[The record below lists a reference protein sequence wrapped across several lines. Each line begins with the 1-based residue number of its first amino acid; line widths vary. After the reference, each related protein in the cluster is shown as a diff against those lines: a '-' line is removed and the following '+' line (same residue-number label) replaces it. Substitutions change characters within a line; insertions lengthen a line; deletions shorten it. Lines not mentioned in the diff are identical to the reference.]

1 MKTAITQSGDIMRA
15 TTVFSTLALTASLV
29 AGGAILTPVVL
40 AQMGGDAQPAASR
53 QQWLSLSE
61 IQQRLEAAG
70 YRDIDKIER
79 EDDYCEVKATDPDG
93 RRVELK
99 VDPVSGEVTKTEVKN
114 GKRDERSMNGTRSD
128 EPMGRSAARL
138 S

>member
-1 MKTAITQSGDIMRA
+1 MRA
-15 TTVFSTLALTASLV
+15 TTLFSTLALGATLV
-29 AGGAILTPVVL
+29 AGGAILAPVVL

-53 QQWLSLSE
+53 QQWLSVSE

-79 EDDYCEVKATDPDG
+79 EDNYYEVKATDPDG

-99 VDPVSGEVTKTEVKN
+99 VDPTSGDVTKTEVKRD
-114 GKRDERSMNGTRSD
+114 KRDERSMSGTRSD
-128 EPMGRSAARL
+128 DRSDRSAARL